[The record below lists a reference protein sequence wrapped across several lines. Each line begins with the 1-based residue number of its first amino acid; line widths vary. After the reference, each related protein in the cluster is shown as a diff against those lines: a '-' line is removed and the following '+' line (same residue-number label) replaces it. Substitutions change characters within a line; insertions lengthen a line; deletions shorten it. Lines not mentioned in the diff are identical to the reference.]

1 MQCNKMSRMRAQH
14 VLFAQSLQQLFRDF
28 CNQDK
33 VLIHDL
39 SLLSGLE
46 NNWWESINQF
56 ISTTVDR
63 QLNNLQD
70 IIK

>member
-1 MQCNKMSRMRAQH
+1 MRAQH

-39 SLLSGLE
+39 SKVYC
-46 NNWWESINQF
+46 Q
-56 ISTTVDR
+56 V
-63 QLNNLQD
+63 
-70 IIK
+70 